1 MAKKQTL
8 KSLLGGSDERE
19 QVELN
24 LNPIALQPTIGRQ
37 GGNYRVAVQQT
48 PKTNSALQLSQ
59 ALKDGV
65 GVYEKAVDVA
75 QSKALQDVSTMSES
89 DFDKFLNEGLD
100 EESRNIFGYTKAYN
114 QALAKKYYAEE
125 MPTKL
130 QAIASELHSDPY
142 KYKTVEEFEAASMEA
157 VNGAYDEAD
166 ELLEGNVFGNQANNA
181 LKSATKADFV
191 KKQQAVFLQ
200 KLPEITRTVQSDI
213 AFKAFSE
220 LDDVANAKASIDQQI
235 LAVTDAVGN
244 KRDAAAIVTKAY
256 LDNIEALAKQDGK
269 EELAQ
274 ALIDELDDTTVAGL
288 GSQGRRKFGDD
299 NIELFNTATNRLK
312 IEELENNLETTSIA
326 GYNKKI
332 ANSKFATSS
341 LSVELFRIIENDGE
355 EAGLAFL
362 DEIAAQSTKG
372 TVTTGG
378 NDYSDT
384 VELEQI
390 INWQLGARGNKDLF
404 KYNHKLS
411 FIQQNTGQKRRPLY
425 QMISYESL
433 STKLGDRV
441 SVLGKPTFDE
451 QGRQVFSPSDEGAL
465 IQLDFEAELTRLEFA
480 LHDKYAGEEQA
491 VKIDKFNGEYK
502 EEVAIPLQNWLDARL
517 ESLKP
522 APEKVELQSRLDKY
536 VPKQD
541 QAEINSNPLLT
552 KDDKEAILAEKADA
566 QEALQLASNFM
577 TNSDGTRELRDASSM
592 SYTGSDFA
600 NTMALKRSF
609 TRASAQEQWKDGAEK
624 ASGLDTV
631 HSRLNTKTNTDYIS
645 RGTTLRKSFAQE
657 FNNEQFK
664 GLKAAL
670 GFEPSLIRRAE
681 KAGKLREKLSIFGVT
696 SDELINDSF
705 SGVPLTS
712 VFGNQSPFLTT
723 PVLIDGSMSNTIK
736 VVQDYLKNPTASVDD
751 KIEKMASQYQMSVD
765 TMMRQMESYLL
776 QNGYFK

>member
-1 MAKKQTL
+1 MAKQTL
-8 KSLLGGSDERE
+8 KSLFGSSDERK

-24 LNPIALQPTIGRQ
+24 LNPIALQPTIGR
-37 GGNYRVAVQQT
+37 GGNYQVAVQQT

-65 GVYEKAVDVA
+65 GLYGKAVETV
-75 QSKALQDVSTMSES
+75 QSKALQDVATMSEG

-100 EESRNIFGYTKAYN
+100 EESRSIFGYTKAYN
-114 QALAKKYYAEE
+114 QALAKKYYNEE
-125 MPTKL
+125 MPAKL
-130 QAIASELHSDPY
+130 QKIAYDLHKDPY
-142 KYKTVEEFEAASMEA
+142 AYKTPEEFEAASMEA

-166 ELLEGNVFGNQANNA
+166 ELLGGNVFGNQANNA

-200 KLPEITRTVQSDI
+200 KLPEITQKIHADT

-220 LDDVANAKASIDQQI
+220 VDDMRKMGSVIETQHNLTVDKFGNTIGGNITSTAVLDVLEI
-235 LAVTDAVGN
+235 
-244 KRDAAAIVTKAY
+244 AIKEG
-256 LDNIEALAKQDGK
+256 DIEKSEGIMA
-269 EELAQ
+269 ELYA
-274 ALIDELDDTTVAGL
+274 ENEAGVKM
-288 GSQGRRKFGDD
+288 QGRRKING
-299 NIELFNTATNRLK
+299 IEIFNTKANRLRL
-312 IEELENNLETTSIA
+312 EGLEDELEKASVSKYNNSL
-326 GYNKKI
+326 
-332 ANSKFATSS
+332 ANSKIATSS
-341 LSVELFRIIENDGE
+341 LSVELFRILQNENE
-355 EAGLAFL
+355 ESGLAFL
-362 DEIAAQSTKG
+362 DEIAAQATKG

-378 NDYSDT
+378 KDYNDT

-451 QGRQVFSPSDEGAL
+451 QGRKVFAPSDEGAL
-465 IQLDFEAELTRLEFA
+465 IQLDFETELTRLEFA
-480 LHDKYAGEEQA
+480 LHDKYAGEEQS

-522 APEKVELQSRLDKY
+522 TPEKVDLQSRIDKY
-536 VPKQD
+536 VSKQD
-541 QAEINSNPLLT
+541 QTEINSNRLLT
-552 KDDKEAILAEKADA
+552 KDDKEAILTEKANA
-566 QEALQLASNFM
+566 QEAFEIASNFM
-577 TNSDGTRELRDASSM
+577 TNPDDGTRELRDARSM

-600 NTMALKRSF
+600 NTSALKRSF
-609 TRASAQEQWKDGAEK
+609 TRASAQGQWKDGAEK

-645 RGTTLRKSFAQE
+645 RGTTLRQSFAQE
-657 FNNEQFK
+657 FNSEQFK

-670 GFEPSLIRRAE
+670 GIEPSLIRRAE
-681 KAGKLREKLSIFGVT
+681 KAGELREKLSVFGVT
-696 SDELINDSF
+696 SDELMNDSF

-712 VFGNQSPFLTT
+712 VFGDQGPFLTT

-751 KIEKMASQYQMSVD
+751 KIEKMASQYQMSVK
-765 TMMRQMESYLL
+765 TMMMQMESYLL